1 MVGKKASRVVVKEEG
16 LQRFDDQL
24 NYFSTWPIAN
34 TINQKNYYTDY
45 LKRDDQALVLRLQ
58 VEENR
63 VRLARVARD
72 RDRALAQSE
81 NAGVGAS
88 DLMLDVDVA
97 EDTTDGAGD
106 AETLGSKIIIMHPGS
121 QNLRLGLAS
130 DALPKTIPMVV
141 ARRLKQSSSTVAVAD
156 DDEPTPKRRKV
167 EDTSIAET
175 DTLFGPE
182 VSVHQPLYRSRC

>member
-1 MVGKKASRVVVKEEG
+1 MVGKKSSRVVVKEEG

-63 VRLARVARD
+63 IRLARVARD

-97 EDTTDGAGD
+97 EDATDAAGD

-121 QNLRLGLAS
+121 QNLRIGLAS

-141 ARRLKQSSSTVAVAD
+141 ARRPKQSSSAAAD

-182 VSVHQPLYRSRC
+182 VSVHQPLCRSRY